1 MVLESND
8 LLYVI
13 NKNVEDLQESLD
25 MHRCLIASLIGRE
38 IDSRNLKDFASLCP
52 ARTNEKVLK
61 EAIKEAVR
69 ELEESRKSFKSKR
82 LENLRKKL
90 ISVLTECN

>member
-1 MVLESND
+1 MVLESNE

-13 NKNVEDLQESLD
+13 NKNVEELQESLD

-38 IDSRNLKDFASLCP
+38 IDSRNLKDFSSLCP
-52 ARTNEKVLK
+52 ARTNEKILK
-61 EAIKEAVR
+61 EALTETIK

-90 ISVLTECN
+90 ISVLAECN